1 MAFTQDQVTA
11 LENAIASGQLRVS
24 YSDGVGNHEV
34 TYQSLSAMRALLRQ
48 MRNELNPQPSG
59 TKKRRG
65 LVRLTQTGTGL

>member
-11 LENAIASGQLRVS
+11 LEKAIASGTLRVS
-24 YSDGVGNHEV
+24 YSDGVGTREV

-48 MRNELNPQPSG
+48 MRAELNPQPAG

-65 LVRLTQTGTGL
+65 LVRLTQMGTGL